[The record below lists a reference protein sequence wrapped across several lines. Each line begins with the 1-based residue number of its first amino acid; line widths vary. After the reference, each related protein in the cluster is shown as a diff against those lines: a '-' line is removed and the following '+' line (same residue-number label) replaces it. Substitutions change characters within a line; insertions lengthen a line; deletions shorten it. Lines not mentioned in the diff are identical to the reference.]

1 MKLLKQTRIIDGS
14 RRLEYS
20 CTWIIRAKSCNLY
33 LEMIYEKIN
42 TLVTKELLGR
52 LSGLDEE
59 EPS

>member
-1 MKLLKQTRIIDGS
+1 MEVGGLNIVAPGLLGQ
-14 RRLEYS
+14 
-20 CTWIIRAKSCNLY
+20 NLATY
-33 LEMIYEKIN
+33 ILEMIYEKIN